1 MITAWALFIVFV
13 LFLLAI
19 DLGVFHRTPHA
30 VGFRE
35 SLAWSALWLT
45 LGVAFSLVVFV
56 GYEHQVWGLGT
67 RIDPVDGAVNDGA
80 TAVEKYLTG
89 YLVEK
94 SLSVDNI
101 FVIST
106 IFASM
111 AVPALYQH
119 RVLFWGV
126 IGALAM
132 RGVMIVV
139 GARLIEEFHWL
150 LTVFAGFLIVTALKM
165 LWMKDTHGDP
175 RTGWFVGC
183 VTRLVPV
190 ASDHRGE
197 RFLVWQA
204 GAGGR
209 ATLALTP
216 LALALA
222 LVEAADLVFAID
234 SIPAIFAITGDPF
247 LVFTSNVFAMLGLRS
262 LYFALAGMVEKFRY
276 LKPALALVLLLVGG
290 KMLAAEWLK
299 HVLGD
304 HFNLYLLLAVAGV
317 ISGGVVLSLLV
328 DRPDAERRRSPRRET
343 GRADGA
349 VEGLAAKSHTLPA

>member
-1 MITAWALFIVFV
+1 MITVWVLFIVFV
-13 LFLLAI
+13 LLLLAI
-19 DLGVFHRTPHA
+19 DLGVFHRTPHV

-35 SLAWSALWLT
+35 SLAWSAVWLM
-45 LGVAFSLVVFV
+45 LGVAFSGVVFI
-56 GYEHQVWGLGT
+56 GYENQLWGLGT
-67 RIDPVDGAVNDGA
+67 QIDPVDHAVNTGA

-106 IFASM
+106 IFAAM
-111 AVPALYQH
+111 AVPSLYQH

-150 LTVFAGFLIVTALKM
+150 LNVFAVFLIVTALKM

-175 RTGWFVGC
+175 RTSWFVRC
-183 VTRLVPV
+183 VTRLFPV
-190 ASDHRGE
+190 VADHHGE
-197 RFLVWQA
+197 KFLVRQS
-204 GAGGR
+204 GADGR
-209 ATLALTP
+209 AALAMTP

-222 LVEAADLVFAID
+222 LVETADLVFAID

-262 LYFALAGMVEKFRY
+262 LYFALAGIVEKFRY

-299 HVLGD
+299 QTLGD
-304 HFNLYLLLAVAGV
+304 RFNLYLLLAVAGV
-317 ISGGVVLSLLV
+317 IAGGVVLSLV
-328 DRPDAERRRSPRRET
+328 ADRWEVERRITPRRAT
-343 GRADGA
+343 
-349 VEGLAAKSHTLPA
+349 V

>member
-1 MITAWALFIVFV
+1 MITAWLLFIAFIVV
-13 LFLLAI
+13 LLVI

-45 LGVAFSLVVFV
+45 LGVAFSGVVYV

-67 RIDPVDGAVNDGA
+67 HVDPVDGVVNSGA
-80 TAVEKYLTG
+80 AAVEKYLTG

-94 SLSVDNI
+94 SLSIDNI
-101 FVIST
+101 FVMST
-106 IFASM
+106 IFTAL
-111 AVPALYQH
+111 AVPALHQH

-132 RGVMIVV
+132 RGVMIMI

-150 LTVFAGFLIVTALKM
+150 LAVFAVFLIATGVKM
-165 LWMKDTHGDP
+165 LWAKDGHADP
-175 RTGWFVGC
+175 RESLFVRWMTRWF
-183 VTRLVPV
+183 PV
-190 ASDHRGE
+190 AGGYRGE
-197 RFLVWQA
+197 RFLVWQPA
-204 GAGGR
+204 AGGR
-209 ATLALTP
+209 SVLALTP
-216 LALALA
+216 LALALV

-262 LYFALAGMVEKFRY
+262 LFFALAGIVEKFRY
-276 LKPALALVLLLVGG
+276 LKPALAVVLLIVGG

-299 HVLGD
+299 EMLGD
-304 HFNLYLLLAVAGV
+304 HFNLALLLAVAAV
-317 ISGGVVLSLLV
+317 IAGGVVASV
-328 DRPDAERRRSPRRET
+328 VAERAAAREIAGARGT
-343 GRADGA
+343 GRLGWTPRARIALDR
-349 VEGLAAKSHTLPA
+349 TRP

>member
-1 MITAWALFIVFV
+1 MITAWVLFIAFV
-13 LFLLAI
+13 LLLLAL

-35 SLAWSALWLT
+35 SLAWSALWLMM
-45 LGVAFSLVVFV
+45 GVAFSGVVFI
-56 GYEHQVWGLGT
+56 GYERQLWGLGT
-67 RIDPVDGAVNDGA
+67 QIDPVDNAVNTGA

-106 IFASM
+106 IFASL
-111 AVPALYQH
+111 AVPSLYQH

-150 LTVFAGFLIVTALKM
+150 LGVFAVFLIVTALKM
-165 LWMKDTHGDP
+165 LWMKDDHGDP
-175 RTGWFVGC
+175 RSSWFVRC
-183 VTRLVPV
+183 VTRLFPV
-190 ASDHRGE
+190 AADHRGE
-197 RFLVWQA
+197 QFFVWLR
-204 GAGGR
+204 GPGGR

-234 SIPAIFAITGDPF
+234 SIPAIFAITG
-247 LVFTSNVFAMLGLRS
+247 NVFAMLGLRS
-262 LYFALAGMVEKFRY
+262 LYFALAGIVGKFRY

-299 HVLGD
+299 EVLGAR
-304 HFNLYLLLAVAGV
+304 FNLYLLLAVAGV
-317 ISGGVVLSLLV
+317 IAGGVVLSLV
-328 DRPDAERRRSPRRET
+328 ADRVESERRMAPRR
-343 GRADGA
+343 AM
-349 VEGLAAKSHTLPA
+349 V

>member
-1 MITAWALFIVFV
+1 MITAWVLFIAFV
-13 LFLLAI
+13 LLLLAI
-19 DLGVFHRTPHA
+19 DLGVFHRTPHV

-45 LGVAFSLVVFV
+45 VGVAFSGVVFI
-56 GYEHQVWGLGT
+56 GYEWQLWGLGT
-67 RIDPVDGAVNDGA
+67 QIDPVDNAVNTGA

-106 IFASM
+106 IFASL
-111 AVPALYQH
+111 AVPPLYQH

-150 LTVFAGFLIVTALKM
+150 LGVFAAFLIVTALKM
-165 LWMKDTHGDP
+165 VWAKDDHGDP
-175 RTGWFVGC
+175 RTSWFVRW
-183 VTRLVPV
+183 VTRLFPV
-190 ASDHRGE
+190 AVDHRGDQFFV
-197 RFLVWQA
+197 RLRD
-204 GAGGR
+204 AGGR

-262 LYFALAGMVEKFRY
+262 LYFALAGIVGKFRY
-276 LKPALALVLLLVGG
+276 LKPALAIVLLLVGG

-299 HVLGD
+299 EVLGAR
-304 HFNLYLLLAVAGV
+304 FNLYLLLAVAGV
-317 ISGGVVLSLLV
+317 IAGGIVLSLV
-328 DRPDAERRRSPRRET
+328 ADRVGSERRISPRR
-343 GRADGA
+343 AM
-349 VEGLAAKSHTLPA
+349 V